1 MLKDETNHD
10 LDDKKKDILELNEI
24 EEKLINVL
32 KQTSQITS
40 IINYIDHT
48 NEEKKIQEEK
58 LKQSI
63 IKQHDLLMTIEKS
76 LHHHIDLAP
85 QFIKSN
91 KKQYIKHLKQQLDE
105 KNIENI
111 NKMQIDE

>member
-48 NEEKKIQEEK
+48 NEEKKIQEG
-58 LKQSI
+58 QS
-63 IKQHDLLMTIEKS
+63 LYLS
-76 LHHHIDLAP
+76 
-85 QFIKSN
+85 
-91 KKQYIKHLKQQLDE
+91 
-105 KNIENI
+105 
-111 NKMQIDE
+111 